1 MSSSQF
7 KAPILNFNNNLWGYH
22 FPVPEDIARNFI
34 DGTNRRVICTIE
46 GSIKIHSALM
56 GSKTGWF
63 ILLNK
68 KLVQELK
75 HIPEISV
82 VLEKDH
88 SEFGMEMPEELE
100 VLLDQDEVGKSLFMS
115 LTPGK
120 QRNLIYIV
128 SKVKNTNSRLNKALA
143 IVHHLKK
150 VNGALDF
157 KMLNETIKYY
167 NNLGKLH

>member
-1 MSSSQF
+1 
-7 KAPILNFNNNLWGYH
+7 
-22 FPVPEDIARNFI
+22 
-34 DGTNRRVICTIE
+34 
-46 GSIKIHSALM
+46 M